1 MSNKTKNKYENI
13 LNLNPED
20 MFTSP
25 EVERVSLGR
34 LYFEEQLESFKLV
47 QNNFEMNQAMYNGE
61 SDLDGKY

>member
-1 MSNKTKNKYENI
+1 MAKKENKYENI
-13 LNLNPED
+13 LNINPED
-20 MFTSP
+20 MFTSS

-61 SDLDGKY
+61 QDLDGKY